1 MSQPRADL
9 GFTGIATFG
18 RAPVAR
24 PEDVQPDLVA
34 VIGAPYDGG
43 AGFWPGTRFGPR
55 AIRDMSTRFGFFDP
69 AKGYPGYWDFEQ
81 KRNFLEGV
89 RVVDCGDIDIIYQ
102 DTDYVLNGIT
112 RTVQTVV
119 ERGAFPLVLGG
130 DHSISYPVFRALE
143 SLGQVGLV
151 HFDAHSDYRDA
162 VAGVRTGHASPI
174 RRISEL
180 PFAGRISTLGLR
192 GIRER
197 ENDWQVAK
205 ERGNVMVPA
214 RDWIEKGT
222 RWALEQVPMM
232 ERFYVTIDIDCL
244 DPAHAP
250 GTGTPEPGGVSY
262 IQLRELLQG
271 LSSKGRI
278 VGCDLVEVNPLLEET
293 PLTALTAARLLM
305 EFLGAAFAQ
314 EKR

>member
-1 MSQPRADL
+1 VSQPRANL

-24 PEDVQPDLVA
+24 PEDVQPGWVA

-55 AIRDMSTRFGFFDP
+55 AIRDMSTRFGIFDP
-69 AKGYPGYWDFEQ
+69 EKGYPGYWDLDQ
-81 KRNFLEGV
+81 KRHFLVGV
-89 RVVDCGDIDIIYQ
+89 RAVDCGDIDIIYQ
-102 DTDYVLNGIT
+102 DTEYVLTGIT
-112 RTVQTVV
+112 RTVRTVI

-130 DHSISYPVFRALE
+130 DHSISYPVFRALD
-143 SLGQVGLV
+143 SFGPVGLV
-151 HFDAHSDYRDA
+151 HFDAHTDYRDA

-174 RRISEL
+174 RRIAEL

-192 GIRER
+192 GIRADEK
-197 ENDWQVAK
+197 DWKAAE
-205 ERGNVMVPA
+205 ERGNVMVSA

-222 RWALEQVPMM
+222 RWALDQVPTM

-250 GTGTPEPGGVSY
+250 GTGTPEPGGVTY
-262 IQLRELLQG
+262 GQLRELLQG
-271 LSSKGRI
+271 LPSKGRV
-278 VGCDLVEVNPLLEET
+278 VGCDLVEVNPLLETT
-293 PLTALTAARLLM
+293 PLTALTGARLLM
-305 EFLGAAFAQ
+305 EVLAAVFAGDG
-314 EKR
+314 R